1 MIPARVDAGSV
12 AVGEEFAVL
21 LCDDPEFLDAEF
33 EAIMT
38 ANGFDA
44 EPPAPVLPLQGIT
57 GAIAVVGACGQS
69 RPKPTDGPRDCAAS
83 VVCRRPTPRSAA
95 KAGQAPAA
103 RRRSR
108 LPS

>member
-1 MIPARVDAGSV
+1 MIPARVDADSV

-44 EPPAPVLPLQGIT
+44 EPPAPVLPLQGSA
-57 GAIAVVGACGQS
+57 GWG
-69 RPKPTDGPRDCAAS
+69 DD
-83 VVCRRPTPRSAA
+83 RRPTPHSHAGRPWASAVTAHMHRRQRS
-95 KAGQAPAA
+95 P
-103 RRRSR
+103 
-108 LPS
+108 P